1 MKKLTALLLALVMVL
16 AMNAAALADTLS
28 GGKAESTTGMSD
40 VNFTVDFKADGTV
53 ESPAVTF
60 NFSIAEGAGRNAVP
74 AVAADPSAEPPVAGS
89 AAKPA
94 ITAGVAGGAFFG
106 DIADKKYTTTVTF
119 AKGDNAQKT
128 PAIAFD
134 TSLFQTPGIYRYVL
148 THEDLSADQTAAG
161 IVRGDNYKDLIL
173 DVYVSN
179 NTDGSAR
186 IVTGAVLHE
195 DEAAQNDSEK
205 KVTGYTD
212 KYTTNIPGTPDPD
225 NPGGTPTSYDVEIT
239 KTTTGAAGDPN
250 QEFVFTINIPAIPDG
265 AGVSVDGVE
274 VDVVKTKIGGTNASI
289 EKVILSK
296 DNAQPIS
303 ITLKD
308 GSSFKLQGVPANLQI
323 SVSEDPLDYTPS
335 NTVTAMA
342 TKTAGDGKANAG
354 TLEVE
359 ALGGTIAFT
368 NERSM
373 ISPTGVVLRI
383 APYAIMLGAGVVLF
397 IILKS
402 RKNKAVEEA

>member
-40 VNFTVDFKADGTV
+40 VNFTVDFKADGSV

-60 NFSIAEGAGRNAVP
+60 NFSIDEGAGRAAVP
-74 AVAADPSAEPPVAGS
+74 ADNTTDPATP
-89 AAKPA
+89 AKPA
-94 ITAGVAGGAFFG
+94 ITAGVEGGAFFG
-106 DIADKKYTTTVTF
+106 SIADKKYTTTVTF
-119 AKGDNAQKT
+119 AKGDNDQKT
-128 PAIAFD
+128 PTIVFD
-134 TSLFQTPGIYRYVL
+134 PSVFQTPGIYRYVL
-148 THEDLSADQTAAG
+148 THEDLSAAQTAAG
-161 IVRGDNYKDLIL
+161 VSRGDTYKDLIL

-195 DEAAQNDSEK
+195 DAEAQNDSAK

-212 KYTTNIPGTPDPD
+212 KYTVSVPG
-225 NPGGTPTSYDVEIT
+225 NPGDPNDDEPTSYDVEIT

-265 AGVSVDGVE
+265 DGVSVDGVE
-274 VDVVKTKIGGTNASI
+274 VDVVKTLIGGTNASI

-303 ITLKD
+303 ITLKN

-335 NTVTAMA
+335 NTVTAME
-342 TKTAGDGKANAG
+342 TKTAGDAKANAG
-354 TLEVE
+354 TLEVNTT
-359 ALGGTIAFT
+359 GGKIAFT

-397 IILKS
+397 IVLKS